1 MEQFSC
7 EAQLLDET
15 LGLIAVH
22 GEVDLATCDR
32 IREAV
37 ETLRV
42 QGIQRLVFDL
52 MHVSFLDSS
61 GVGVLVEEYRVLLME
76 HEGHHS
82 LHIAATDPTVL
93 RVLQL
98 TGLDK
103 VFLIHAT
110 KADALAA
117 ATSSTPD

>member
-1 MEQFSC
+1 MQQFSC

-15 LGLIAVH
+15 LGLIVVH

-37 ETLRV
+37 ETLRE

-52 MHVSFLDSS
+52 MDVTFLDSS
-61 GVGVLVEEYRVLLME
+61 GVGVLVEEYRVLLKE
-76 HEGHHS
+76 QEGHQS

-110 KADALAA
+110 QADALAA
-117 ATSSTPD
+117 ATTLKA